1 MVVVLQLHCP
11 FYDFA
16 ITTLVPHI
24 TPQLFAGAAVC
35 LLQINNLGFE
45 AVHDPASGQ
54 LLFNVVP

>member
-1 MVVVLQLHCP
+1 
-11 FYDFA
+11 
-16 ITTLVPHI
+16 
-24 TPQLFAGAAVC
+24 